1 MRHGAIEE
9 GILESPPLMEYLA
22 KNLDSWVHFI
32 TRVLGVAIPKA
43 PGLMF
48 ISGLHKTL
56 DWAVAAY
63 ATAGKFAEFHV
74 NADVFAASGAFS
86 VSSASKKDVAPIQ
99 NWGPRLRAPPPGDHS
114 SCLSTSSSVPHPEEQ
129 YDQCVFLNYYSLK
142 KRLRIP
148 KFIRAGAGYDELPKP
163 DSDDEVDNSIVSVT
177 PDGDTEESV
186 SIVANA
192 TATHVCP
199 FAIQYCAWNNPFL
212 IQDWDPVG
220 CLLDYILNVSSH

>member
-86 VSSASKKDVAPIQ
+86 VSSASKKEVAPIQ
-99 NWGPRLRAPPPGDHS
+99 NWGPRRRRAPPPGYHS
-114 SCLSTSSSVPHPEEQ
+114 SSTPSYVPHPEEQ
-129 YDQCVFLNYYSLK
+129 YDQCVFLNYYGLK

-148 KFIRAGAGYDELPKP
+148 KLIRAGAGYDELPKP
-163 DSDDEVDNSIVSVT
+163 DSDDEVDNSVVSIT
-177 PDGDTEESV
+177 SSGGTEESV

-192 TATHVCP
+192 TATHVRP
-199 FAIQYCAWNNPFL
+199 LPSNTLRAITRSSSRIG
-212 IQDWDPVG
+212 IQ
-220 CLLDYILNVSSH
+220 